1 VQQRRQLSD
10 GTADLQL
17 NAVEGLDLTQSGPDL
32 LRRSNWIKGEIN
44 KVSAVNG
51 RVTAQQRFEGVP
63 QASLQFE
70 PDTGNHR
77 RFRGAG
83 DDRHVVAVAA
93 ERLEAERIDLSATET
108 KPGRN
113 MQAE

>member
-1 VQQRRQLSD
+1 MRRAVD
-10 GTADLQL
+10 VAD
-17 NAVEGLDLTQSGPDL
+17 APAFVTQSGPDL
-32 LRRSNWIKGEIN
+32 MRRSMDHGRDQQ
-44 KVSAVNG
+44 VSAENG
-51 RVTAQQRFEGVP
+51 RFTAQERFERVP
-63 QASLQFE
+63 EASLQFE

-93 ERLEAERIDLSATET
+93 ERLKAERIDLSATGT

-113 MQAE
+113 MQTE